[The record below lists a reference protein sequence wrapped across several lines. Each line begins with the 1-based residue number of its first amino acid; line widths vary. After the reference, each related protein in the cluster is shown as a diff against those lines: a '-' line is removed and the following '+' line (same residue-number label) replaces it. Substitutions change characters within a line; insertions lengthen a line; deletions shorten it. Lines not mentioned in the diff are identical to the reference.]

1 MASRKVSQASL
12 IVSSCE
18 TTQRQNSSLASP
30 ARKYEVNV
38 SSRSGLVWWKR
49 QKWVP
54 QGISPT
60 RSSPVAVEEAFS
72 ADLFNRRSDVIRHN
86 NYLGLVRQT
95 STHRQESQF
104 RIRY

>member
-1 MASRKVSQASL
+1 MACRNAVQASL

-18 TTQRQNSSLASP
+18 MTQRQNSSLSRP
-30 ARKYEVNV
+30 ARKYEINV
-38 SSRSGLVWWKR
+38 SRRSGLVWWKR

-72 ADLFNRRSDVIRHN
+72 ADLFNRRSDVTRRGS
-86 NYLGLVRQT
+86 YLGLVRQPA
-95 STHRQESQF
+95 THRQESQF
-104 RIRY
+104 RIRS